1 VRALPWSIVIGA
13 LLLSAACRGPAA
25 PVPPPQAPAP
35 RPVETIRVQFDDRG
49 TTVIRDIP
57 LDAYAAGAALSEFA
71 PAAGVPA
78 AIEAMYEV
86 QTIVARTYAAAH
98 RGRHA
103 ANGFDLCSTTHCQL
117 YEPGRLVASRW
128 ADAARRSAERTA
140 GLLVLYEGLPA
151 DAVFHADCGGFT
163 SAATDVWGG
172 VGHPYLP
179 ARADDGPAS
188 GAHASW
194 QYAVGADTL
203 RPMLD
208 AVPQLRIG
216 GPLNA
221 ISVVSR
227 DASGRVAR
235 LRLQSPSGARDITIS
250 ATALREA
257 MSATFG
263 ARALRSTLFDVVRQ
277 GREFLFSG
285 KGFGHGVGL
294 CQVGALARVTA
305 GDDTR
310 TVLAHYYPGT
320 TIGPLPVTRSSHTPP
335 D

>member
-1 VRALPWSIVIGA
+1 
-13 LLLSAACRGPAA
+13 
-25 PVPPPQAPAP
+25 
-35 RPVETIRVQFDDRG
+35 
-49 TTVIRDIP
+49 
-57 LDAYAAGAALSEFA
+57 
-71 PAAGVPA
+71 
-78 AIEAMYEV
+78 
-86 QTIVARTYAAAH
+86 
-98 RGRHA
+98 
-103 ANGFDLCSTTHCQL
+103 
-117 YEPGRLVASRW
+117 
-128 ADAARRSAERTA
+128 
-140 GLLVLYEGLPA
+140 
-151 DAVFHADCGGFT
+151 
-163 SAATDVWGG
+163 
-172 VGHPYLP
+172 
-179 ARADDGPAS
+179 
-188 GAHASW
+188 
-194 QYAVGADTL
+194 
-203 RPMLD
+203 
-208 AVPQLRIG
+208 
-216 GPLNA
+216 
-221 ISVVSR
+221 VVSR